1 MPSATIKHGQI
12 HAARNPTSAMQ
23 FNIKLALFQLR
34 SSILFY
40 TSFHSVILILAI
52 SHTIHPC
59 SGCLKPVFFN
69 PQSLLVNETPN
80 YQENT
85 MNTSPKV
92 LRIKDVIQKTGLAR
106 STIYD
111 RISKKSPRYDPNF
124 PKPLKLGLS
133 AVGWFEHEI
142 DAWFQVQAS
151 MRGF

>member
-1 MPSATIKHGQI
+1 
-12 HAARNPTSAMQ
+12 MQ
-23 FNIKLALFQLR
+23 FKINLALFQLR
-34 SSILFY
+34 SNILFY

-111 RISKKSPRYDPNF
+111 RISDKSPRYDQNF

-142 DAWFQVQAS
+142 DAWLTKQAS